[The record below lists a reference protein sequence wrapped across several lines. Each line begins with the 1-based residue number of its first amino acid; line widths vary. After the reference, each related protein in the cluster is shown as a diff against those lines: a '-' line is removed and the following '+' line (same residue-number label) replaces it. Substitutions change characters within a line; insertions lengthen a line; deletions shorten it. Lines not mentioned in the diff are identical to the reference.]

1 MHLNICQP
9 QTGKTYDMEMPNR
22 HVHPGHKPCWYTR
35 GIVIN
40 WYSRNY
46 PSYTAYTLPRSYID
60 WDASKFNL
68 SNVHFGEKS
77 LEKNTASCIE
87 NRTRP
92 AIQHRMLSKA
102 NIRVATPSP
111 QLSSSDPT
119 GQVASTQ
126 SRPTQTIKI
135 NIRQRQKGFQHQA
148 VLGGQNKY
156 QSKVRKKNEL
166 HSFHRT
172 K

>member
-1 MHLNICQP
+1 MFWKLPI
-9 QTGKTYDMEMPNR
+9 
-22 HVHPGHKPCWYTR
+22 
-35 GIVIN
+35 I
-40 WYSRNY
+40 YS
-46 PSYTAYTLPRSYID
+46 AYIPLPRSYID

-68 SNVHFGEKS
+68 SHVHFGKNVFK
-77 LEKNTASCIE
+77 KNTVSCIE

-111 QLSSSDPT
+111 QLSSSDPS
-119 GQVASTQ
+119 GKVASTQ
-126 SRPTQTIKI
+126 SRPTQTIRI

-148 VLGGQNKY
+148 VLGGQNISLKTI
-156 QSKVRKKNEL
+156 QNCEKEL

-172 K
+172 KIE

>member
-1 MHLNICQP
+1 MFWKLPIIYS
-9 QTGKTYDMEMPNR
+9 TY
-22 HVHPGHKPCWYTR
+22 
-35 GIVIN
+35 I
-40 WYSRNY
+40 
-46 PSYTAYTLPRSYID
+46 TLPRSYID

-68 SNVHFGEKS
+68 SHVHFGKKV
-77 LEKNTASCIE
+77 LKKNTVSCIE

-111 QLSSSDPT
+111 QLSSSDPS
-119 GQVASTQ
+119 GKVASTQ
-126 SRPTQTIKI
+126 SRPTQTIRI

-148 VLGGQNKY
+148 VLGGEIYK
-156 QSKVRKKNEL
+156 SKLFKTGKKNCTVSTEQ
-166 HSFHRT
+166 

>member
-1 MHLNICQP
+1 
-9 QTGKTYDMEMPNR
+9 MPNR
-22 HVHPGHKPCWYTR
+22 HVHPGHKPCWNTR
-35 GIVIN
+35 IVIN

-46 PSYTAYTLPRSYID
+46 PSYTAHTLPRSYID
-60 WDASKFNL
+60 WDDLKSNL
-68 SNVHFGEKS
+68 SHVHFGKNVFK
-77 LEKNTASCIE
+77 KNTASCIE

-111 QLSSSDPT
+111 QLSSSDPS
-119 GQVASTQ
+119 GKVASTQ
-126 SRPTQTIKI
+126 SRPTQTIRI

-148 VLGGQNKY
+148 VLGGENKY
-156 QSKVRKKNEL
+156 QSKLRKRTEL

-172 K
+172 KE